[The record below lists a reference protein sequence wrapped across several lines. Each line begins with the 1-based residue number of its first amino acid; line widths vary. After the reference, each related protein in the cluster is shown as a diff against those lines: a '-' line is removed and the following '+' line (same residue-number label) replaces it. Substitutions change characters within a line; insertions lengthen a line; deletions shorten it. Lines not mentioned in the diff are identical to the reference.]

1 MTAAVG
7 RRISSTVRMMAG
19 AASFQASRS
28 SRRRA
33 SSAAVRAPVTAVPDN
48 VISDMSG
55 GLCRRCGFD
64 DIPGGLAQAQAI
76 LPEEIGVGGIEMQPD
91 RQANSDVA
99 GFFRGKLHGEV
110 LRGARSLEVDEHF
123 GAQKL
128 NPRDRACNTCL
139 VVRLELKMLG
149 TNADADIG
157 AGMG

>member
-33 SSAAVRAPVTAVPDN
+33 SSAAVRAPVTAEPGN

-64 DIPGGLAQAQAI
+64 DIPGGLAQAQAVF
-76 LPEEIGVGGIEMQPD
+76 PEEIGVAGIEMQAD
-91 RQANSDVA
+91 GEADNDIA
-99 GFFRGKLHGEV
+99 GFFRCELHGEI
-110 LRGARSLEVDEHF
+110 LRCTGSLEVDEHF
-123 GAQKL
+123 RAQKF
-128 NPRDRACNTCL
+128 NPRDRAGNACL
-139 VVRLELKMLG
+139 VVRLE
-149 TNADADIG
+149 
-157 AGMG
+157 